1 METLEKIFPDSQ
13 EELATITHAYLRV
26 RYGEL
31 PEKRGQIEE
40 VESLEKILPDSQEE
54 LATITHAYLRVRYG
68 ELPETSGQVDEV
80 ESAWERVRKRGRSD
94 DETG

>member
-40 VESLEKILPDSQEE
+40 VES
-54 LATITHAYLRVRYG
+54 
-68 ELPETSGQVDEV
+68 
-80 ESAWERVRKRGRSD
+80 AWELVRRRGRPVG
-94 DETG
+94 ETV

>member
-40 VESLEKILPDSQEE
+40 VES
-54 LATITHAYLRVRYG
+54 
-68 ELPETSGQVDEV
+68 
-80 ESAWERVRKRGRSD
+80 AWELVRKRGRPVG
-94 DETG
+94 EAG